1 MQFKFQEK
9 FRNRKFRASIFVST
23 KISFSHHFRMEIFS
37 IKPSVSFPLPPSTSI
52 VSASLQ
58 GGDLKS
64 DIGFRGGLN
73 WSRMISE
80 MEKWVRPAGNNFYR
94 NGIHA
99 TLFDRN
105 VKARRV
111 INTRSRSFPRFSTKS
126 FKIILKLYR
135 PLRDNLGN

>member
-1 MQFKFQEK
+1 
-9 FRNRKFRASIFVST
+9 
-23 KISFSHHFRMEIFS
+23 MEIFS
-37 IKPSVSFPLPPSTSI
+37 IKPSVSFPLPLSTSI
-52 VSASLQ
+52 VSAFLQ

-64 DIGFRGGLN
+64 DIGFRRLN

-99 TLFDRN
+99 TLLDRN

-111 INTRSRSFPRFSTKS
+111 INTCSRSFVPIF
-126 FKIILKLYR
+126 
-135 PLRDNLGN
+135 P